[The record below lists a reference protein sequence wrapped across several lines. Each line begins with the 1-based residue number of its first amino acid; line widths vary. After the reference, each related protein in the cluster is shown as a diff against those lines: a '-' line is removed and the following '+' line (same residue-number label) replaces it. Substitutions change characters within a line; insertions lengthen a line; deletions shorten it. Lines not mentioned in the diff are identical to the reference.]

1 MKGAKRRVYQVII
14 VVLTFWILDFIL
26 HYSGVGETNYYYL
39 SKLGNAILF
48 SIIWFFVF
56 NSKEHWKEL
65 AFSFVF
71 GTWVSFY
78 YLISSYSGFV
88 QYLGVA
94 ARYTPPPFVIFGLYL
109 SPLLWWVY
117 HSIVFYF
124 GLELSRLIQKK

>member
-1 MKGAKRRVYQVII
+1 MKGVKRRVYQIII

-26 HYSGVGETNYYYL
+26 HYAGVGETNYYYL

-48 SIIWFFVF
+48 SIIWFFAF
-56 NSKEHWKEL
+56 NSKEHWKKL
-65 AFSFVF
+65 VFSFVF

-88 QYLGVA
+88 QYLGVV

-117 HSIVFYF
+117 HSIVFYL
-124 GLELSRLIQKK
+124 GLELSRIIQKK